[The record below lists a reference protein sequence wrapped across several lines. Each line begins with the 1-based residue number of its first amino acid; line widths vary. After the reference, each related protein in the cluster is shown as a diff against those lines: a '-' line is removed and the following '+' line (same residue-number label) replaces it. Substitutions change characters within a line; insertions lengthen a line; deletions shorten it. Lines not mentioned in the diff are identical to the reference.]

1 MPDELQVITVTVS
14 SAQSRVRLDRYLSCQ
29 GMNYS
34 RNQLQ
39 KFIESGRVLV
49 DGKLRPPGYLVKPG
63 DEIEIKK
70 DQLAAPRREL
80 LAEDIPLDVVYED
93 QNLMVVNKPA
103 GMVVHPAAGNR
114 QGTMVNALLFHTQ
127 NLSQAGGRERPGIVH
142 RLDKETSGLLLVAKT
157 DQAHTN
163 LARQLESRK
172 IVRRYRAVVWGIFGE
187 PEGTISAPIGRSA
200 FDRKKMDVTKLRG
213 RQAVTHYK
221 VLKEYKIASLVELKL
236 ETGRTHQIRVHLQ
249 HLGHPV
255 LGDPDYGGR
264 SRSLFSQF
272 ASADPKQ
279 AEDLLEAIDRQALHA
294 AVLGFVHPTSGKYLE
309 FKAPLPGDMEEVL
322 RLLEQ

>member
-1 MPDELQVITVTVS
+1 
-14 SAQSRVRLDRYLSCQ
+14 
-29 GMNYS
+29 
-34 RNQLQ
+34 
-39 KFIESGRVLV
+39 
-49 DGKLRPPGYLVKPG
+49 
-63 DEIEIKK
+63 
-70 DQLAAPRREL
+70 
-80 LAEDIPLDVVYED
+80 
-93 QNLMVVNKPA
+93 
-103 GMVVHPAAGNR
+103 
-114 QGTMVNALLFHTQ
+114 
-127 NLSQAGGRERPGIVH
+127 
-142 RLDKETSGLLLVAKT
+142 
-157 DQAHTN
+157 
-163 LARQLESRK
+163 
-172 IVRRYRAVVWGIFGE
+172 
-187 PEGTISAPIGRSA
+187 
-200 FDRKKMDVTKLRG
+200 MDVTKLRG